1 MTIEL
6 LPSIHLVASGRL
18 GFSLSHP
25 CDCNVYLL
33 RGRETS
39 ILIDAGCGLET
50 AATLGAIA
58 EAGGPPVS
66 DILLTHAHADHAAG
80 AVALAER
87 LDARIYA
94 SAAAAAM
101 LDACDEQATGLAD
114 ARSAGAYPAEVVFLP
129 GSPVHRLPLGPAVF
143 GEQEIE
149 VVESEGH
156 ARGHVCLIADRCGR
170 RVLFSGD
177 AVFARGR
184 VAILDSPASD
194 VLALSD
200 SLGRLSDAA
209 PDALL
214 PGHGAPALRD
224 ARAHIQIAIDAF
236 ARGGLPAGL
245 Q

>member
-18 GFSLSHP
+18 GFSLGHP
-25 CDCNVYLL
+25 CDCNAYLL

-39 ILIDAGCGLET
+39 VLIDAGCGLGT
-50 AATLGAIA
+50 SATLAAIA
-58 EAGGPPVS
+58 EAKGPPVS

-87 LDARIYA
+87 LDARIHA

-101 LDACDEQATGLAD
+101 LDACDEQATGLAE
-114 ARSAGAYPAEVVFLP
+114 ARSAGIYPAEVVLVPGEPVQQLSVGP
-129 GSPVHRLPLGPAVF
+129 GSF
-143 GEQEIE
+143 GDQEIE
-149 VVESEGH
+149 VMESEGH
-156 ARGHVCLIADRCGR
+156 ARGHVCLIADRDGR

-184 VAILDSPASD
+184 VAILDAPASD
-194 VLALSD
+194 VPALAD
-200 SLGRLSDAA
+200 SLVRLSDAE

-236 ARGGLPAGL
+236 ARGALPPAL